1 MFLRDLLQPMHLIV
15 LLVIYLLFFGTKKVP
30 QFGKQ
35 LGEGL
40 RGIREGLRGGQEEE
54 MKPAD
59 PRAEGTSP
67 GTLASSAEAPA
78 LSTEVVK

>member
-30 QFGKQ
+30 NFGKQ

-40 RGIREGLRGGQEEE
+40 RGIRQGLREGQEEPAD
-54 MKPAD
+54 KPAIARVEVD
-59 PRAEGTSP
+59 PTP
-67 GTLASSAEAPA
+67 GPNEQGVAT
-78 LSTEVVK
+78 K

>member
-1 MFLRDLLQPMHLIV
+1 MFLRDLLQPTHLIV

-40 RGIREGLRGGQEEE
+40 RSIRAGLKEGQEEPINIAE
-54 MKPAD
+54 
-59 PRAEGTSP
+59 PRK
-67 GTLASSAEAPA
+67 EAVEA
-78 LSTEVVK
+78 K

>member
-1 MFLRDLLQPMHLIV
+1 MFLRDLLQPTHLIV

-40 RGIREGLRGGQEEE
+40 KGIREGLRAGQEDPDI
-54 MKPAD
+54 KPAA
-59 PRAEGTSP
+59 PRNQSAPESSPARAAEES
-67 GTLASSAEAPA
+67 LA
-78 LSTEVVK
+78 K